1 MPYKDPERQ
10 RQVASEWANRRR
22 REWLDAQQCH
32 RCGADGTAT
41 TLHVF
46 GAPSNAYT
54 TTRER
59 RDALMA
65 SATVLCDGCVAEDRR
80 ARAEASRQRR
90 NERRRIPPEQQ
101 RRVGR
106 KPGPKV
112 EKAVTPKPRRAPKV
126 AAAEADAPRTRQPRK
141 ATVPTPSSLADQ
153 LAEEQRREERRRW
166 REEQRAAWRSNTEPT
181 EVCT

>member
-10 RQVASEWANRRR
+10 RQVASEWANQRR
-22 REWLDAQQCH
+22 REWLDAQACH
-32 RCGADGTAT
+32 RCDAASTTT

-65 SATVLCDGCVAEDRR
+65 VATVLCDACVAEDRR
-80 ARAEASRQRR
+80 ARAVASRQRR
-90 NERRRIPPEQQ
+90 NERRRIPPEQK

-112 EKAVTPKPRRAPKV
+112 EKVATPKPRRAK
-126 AAAEADAPRTRQPRK
+126 AAAEGDTPRARRPRK
-141 ATVPTPSSLADQ
+141 ASVPTPSSLADQ

-166 REEQRAAWRSNTEPT
+166 REQQRAAWRSGAAS
-181 EVCT
+181 